1 MMMVERGREMGKLF
15 GLLGHPVGH
24 SMSPIMHNDQFA
36 FLGLA
41 CHYHAFDVLP
51 DELENAVNGIRALGI
66 AGFNV
71 TIPHKIE
78 VMKYLDEIDEEAL
91 QIGAVNTVV
100 NRDGK
105 LFGYNTDGKGF
116 AVSLEHKAG
125 NDFLS
130 KKILIIGAGGAARGI
145 YVTLARM
152 GANTIDITNRTVEKA
167 EELISE
173 NPYRIQSNARSI
185 HDAEERLH
193 EYQII
198 INTTSVGMSPKTDE
212 LPLQLTNMK
221 SGTILSDIIYN
232 PLETKWLK
240 AGKALG
246 AVTQNGVGMFV
257 GQGALAFEM
266 WTNEKPD
273 FNRMEQIVMK
283 QLGGKE

>member
-1 MMMVERGREMGKLF
+1 MGKLF

-36 FLGLA
+36 FLGLD
-41 CHYHAFDVLP
+41 CYYHAFDVHP
-51 DELENAVNGIRALGI
+51 EKLENAVKGIKALGI
-66 AGFNV
+66 YGFNV
-71 TIPHKIE
+71 TIPHKVEI
-78 VMKYLDEIDEEAL
+78 MKYLDEIDEEAL

-116 AVSLEHKAG
+116 AVSLQTAAG
-125 NDFLS
+125 ADFLD
-130 KKILIIGAGGAARGI
+130 KKMLIVGAGGAARGI
-145 YVTLARM
+145 FVTLARM
-152 GANTIDITNRTVEKA
+152 GANAIDIANRTVEKA
-167 EELISE
+167 EGLIAG
-173 NPYRIQSNARSI
+173 NPYPIQSGAKSI
-185 HDAEERLH
+185 KEAEENLA

-198 INTTSVGMSPKTDE
+198 INTTSVGMSPKIDE

-221 SGTILSDIIYN
+221 PGTILSDIIYN

-240 AGKALG
+240 EGKIVG

-266 WTNEKPD
+266 WTKEKPD
-273 FNRMEQIVMK
+273 YNRMEQIVMK
-283 QLGGKE
+283 QLGGNK